1 MIHLKQA
8 VVVEGRYDKAKLAS
22 ILDAVIIETGG
33 FRIFKDKEKLAML
46 REIARRQG
54 LIILTD
60 SDTAGFRIRRYL
72 GGSIPKE
79 QIINAYIPDI
89 FGKEKRKDK
98 PSAEGK
104 LGVEGVPA
112 EVIRQALEQA
122 GVFAQPAE
130 EPVRRIT
137 KSDFIELGFSGGANS
152 SHLRDQLKKRLGLPE
167 HLSAN
172 ALIGVL
178 GCILSYEEF
187 IELAET
193 IRSEEEN
200 GEEDVE

>member
-1 MIHLKQA
+1 M
-8 VVVEGRYDKAKLAS
+8 
-22 ILDAVIIETGG
+22 
-33 FRIFKDKEKLAML
+33 
-46 REIARRQG
+46 
-54 LIILTD
+54 
-60 SDTAGFRIRRYL
+60 
-72 GGSIPKE
+72 
-79 QIINAYIPDI
+79 
-89 FGKEKRKDK
+89 
-98 PSAEGK
+98 
-104 LGVEGVPA
+104 EGVPA

-152 SHLRDQLKKRLGLPE
+152 SRLRDQLKKRLGLPE
-167 HLSAN
+167 HLSTN

-200 GEEDVE
+200 GEEAVE